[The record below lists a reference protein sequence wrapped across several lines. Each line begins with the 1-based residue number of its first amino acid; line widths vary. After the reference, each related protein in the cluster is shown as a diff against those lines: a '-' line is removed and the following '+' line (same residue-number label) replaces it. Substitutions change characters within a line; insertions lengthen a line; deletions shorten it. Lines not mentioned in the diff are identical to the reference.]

1 MVVYDGL
8 WCAANRGLAVTV
20 RNPWGYVSHTGS
32 AVAGHATWVVYG
44 VAGRGS
50 DWLGSYD
57 WAPHTWCVDGKAYP
71 VVQQGVESLMG
82 KVTTSAECKKCD
94 MLLPVPGRSYEHGGK
109 GAPRS
114 PNQPVKAVGHSFQ
127 NKT

>member
-1 MVVYDGL
+1 MQ
-8 WCAANRGLAVTV
+8 
-20 RNPWGYVSHTGS
+20 H
-32 AVAGHATWVVYG
+32 WVVYG

-57 WAPHTWCVDGKAYP
+57 WAPHTWCVDGNLSP

-127 NKT
+127 YKRNPFEEMFMKTCISLSIFDL